1 MKKVL
6 ISIFLAGIFLLSSCK
21 GNSDIIKQTK
31 KVKDITVAESYDDVF
46 RQSAEIFLEPKTV
59 VLTVNGREI
68 TDSDIKTKF

>member
-1 MKKVL
+1 MIILKKVL

-46 RQSAEIFLEPKTV
+46 RQSAEIFLEPKNRCFDGQRTR
-59 VLTVNGREI
+59 NNRFGH
-68 TDSDIKTKF
+68 